1 MKGSFLWKLM
11 WLFCALAGCLAGYGI
26 FYLTGTE
33 EMQWNKDAK
42 DNTLVQ
48 EFMDGVFFSRSKE
61 DGKLENA
68 EEKGRSG
75 QENGT
80 SYNVQPQIIPAAV
93 PTVEPVME
101 PEKKEAGRTEEP
113 EKKEIVPSGTVPP
126 VMPVE
131 PLDEQSSGATSEIQP
146 STEQQGELLPAIIP
160 QDNTLTEENGDKS
173 LPSLSEVL
181 SSGEHVWE
189 ETVTKP
195 DAQDRASLEE
205 GEEKT
210 NLVQQGELPSEE
222 TTEVITYPTKI
233 FGQVPVI
240 NRSDAYVSYF
250 EFCYDLV
257 AMLEKKVEQR
267 GWNMN
272 ALLAKFAIKALFC
285 GVDIEKLDINAPIP
299 RKEAAL
305 TLWLAAQILEEGGSN
320 TSAYTAQ
327 NYVMDLNGCSGSE
340 KKAVAYLYEQGIL
353 SGYQSA
359 GQTFFPTSGLETK
372 AGEVWLSRANQCWK

>member
-11 WLFCALAGCLAGYGI
+11 WLFCALAGCLTGYGI

-33 EMQWNKDAK
+33 ELQLKNSAK

-48 EFMDGVFFSRSKE
+48 EFMDGVFFDRNKE
-61 DGKLENA
+61 DEKSENTEDKDKL
-68 EEKGRSG
+68 G
-75 QENGT
+75 QEKGT
-80 SYNVQPQIIPAAV
+80 SYNTQPQIIPAAS

-101 PEKKEAGRTEEP
+101 PDKKAAGQMEEP
-113 EKKEIVPSGTVPP
+113 DEKEILPSGAVSPSIL
-126 VMPVE
+126 VE
-131 PLDEQSSGATSEIQP
+131 PLNGQSSGATSEMQP
-146 STEQQGELLPAIIP
+146 STEQQGELLPTIAP
-160 QDNTLTEENGDKS
+160 PDNTIAEDKEDKS

-189 ETVTKP
+189 ETT
-195 DAQDRASLEE
+195 E
-205 GEEKT
+205 
-210 NLVQQGELPSEE
+210 
-222 TTEVITYPTKI
+222 EVITYPTKI

-257 AMLEKKVEQR
+257 TMLEKKVEQR

-305 TLWLAAQILEEGGSN
+305 TLWLAAQILEESGSN

-327 NYVMDLNGCSGSE
+327 NYVTDLNGCSGSE

-353 SGYQSA
+353 SGYQTA
-359 GQTFFPTSGLETK
+359 GQTFYPEQGLKTE
-372 AGEVWLSRANQCWK
+372 AGTVWLSKANQCWK